1 MTGKPET
8 KSVEVQLP
16 VVKLRVEDLSWL
28 MGMAKETD
36 EVKCHPPSQNMGRLK
51 ILGLV
56 EDYEL
61 PPCPKNLKE
70 FEDRRKAAEERIR
83 KAVRPKSIDW
93 GMFASQSWHNLQD
106 NYKPGKRIA
115 TRITQA
121 GRNLIKDGIAQ
132 VQIAKSCR

>member
-1 MTGKPET
+1 MTNKTET

-36 EVKCHPPSQNMGRLK
+36 DVKCSPPVQNMGRLK

-56 EDYEL
+56 E
-61 PPCPKNLKE
+61 
-70 FEDRRKAAEERIR
+70 
-83 KAVRPKSIDW
+83 KSIDW
-93 GMFASQSWHNLQD
+93 GAFASQSWHNLQD